1 MPGRKIGHRWSDWA
15 KNRSCAVTQIREVV
29 HPGVHLDEF
38 LQECGFGYQ
47 TLSDALAIPLE
58 RVEAI
63 MAGNLAI
70 DADTAVRLATAF
82 AEHPSAEFWMK
93 LQARYELAKA
103 RERGANGNVA
113 VLHRADSVVDPASA

>member
-1 MPGRKIGHRWSDWA
+1 MGFWL
-15 KNRSCAVTQIREVV
+15 AVTHSRDVV

-58 RVEAI
+58 RIEAI
-63 MAGNLAI
+63 TAGNTAI
-70 DADTAVRLATAF
+70 DADTAVRLAKAF

-93 LQARYELAKA
+93 LQAKYELAKA
-103 RERGANGNVA
+103 RQNGAIGNVA
-113 VLHRADSVVDPASA
+113 VLHQADGGADNSST